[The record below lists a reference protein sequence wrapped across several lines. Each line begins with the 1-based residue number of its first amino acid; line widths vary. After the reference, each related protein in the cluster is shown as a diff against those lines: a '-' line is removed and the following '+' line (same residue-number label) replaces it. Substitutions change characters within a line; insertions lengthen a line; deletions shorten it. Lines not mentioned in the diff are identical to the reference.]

1 MSTTVYSV
9 GHEKG
14 DGQVSARDDR
24 RAAQARERLVEF
36 LTMAGPVLPGSL
48 IERTM
53 RCGKTNCHCHAEPPE
68 LHGPYL
74 QWSYTRE
81 NRQFTRWL
89 TAEQEERYRPRIE
102 AARRL
107 RKLVSDL
114 EGLEIRSVES
124 AEGWGT

>member
-1 MSTTVYSV
+1 MRGSP
-9 GHEKG
+9 
-14 DGQVSARDDR
+14 SA
-24 RAAQARERLVEF
+24 
-36 LTMAGPVLPGSL
+36 
-48 IERTM
+48 
-53 RCGKTNCHCHAEPPE
+53 NCYCHAEPPE

-81 NRQFTRWL
+81 NRRFTRWL